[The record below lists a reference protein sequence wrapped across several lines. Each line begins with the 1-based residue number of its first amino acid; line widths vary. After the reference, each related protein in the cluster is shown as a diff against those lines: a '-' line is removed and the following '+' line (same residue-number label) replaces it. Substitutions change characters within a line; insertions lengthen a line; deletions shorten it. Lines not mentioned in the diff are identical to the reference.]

1 MRISS
6 RNAIRLF
13 AIATGSLIGAGIA
26 NADERK
32 HVAIVSMVDTPQLVE
47 VHDGIVKG
55 LAAHGFVDG
64 KNIAIDYKSAQGSFS
79 TAQQIARQYVGDAPD
94 VIVAITTP
102 VSEAVVMST
111 KTIPIVFS
119 TVTDPIGARI
129 IPSSG
134 RPRGN
139 ITGVSDV
146 VPTELQLD
154 LIRKVLPNFKRLGL
168 LYDSSQDSA
177 RSTAESIKQLA
188 PSHDFSVIEAQA
200 MGVNNVASAAQ
211 SLVGKVDAIFV
222 PNDTIVYS
230 AFETVV
236 KVAQDTRTPLFSAER
251 RSVQRGSIGTV
262 GFDFSQVGEQ
272 TAELVSQILNGKKPA
287 DVEVI
292 YMKDVPNAAGLYLN
306 KASAEKMGVSLP
318 ESLLKMATVY

>member
-6 RNAIRLF
+6 RMPIRLI
-13 AIATGSLIGAGIA
+13 AIAAGTLIGFAAA
-26 NADERK
+26 NADEKK

-47 VHDGIVKG
+47 VRDGIIKG
-55 LAAHGFVDG
+55 LASHGFIDG
-64 KNIAIDYKSAQGSFS
+64 KSATIEYKTAQGSFA

-102 VSEAVVMST
+102 VSQAVVSST
-111 KTIPIVFS
+111 KTIPVVFS
-119 TVTDPIGARI
+119 TVTDPIGAKI
-129 IPSSG
+129 IPASG
-134 RPRGN
+134 QPRGN

-154 LIRKVLPNFKRLGL
+154 LIRKILPNFKTLGL

-177 RSTAESIKQLA
+177 RSTADSIKKLA
-188 PSHDFSVIEAQA
+188 PARGFSVIEAPA

-236 KVAQDTRTPLFSAER
+236 KVAQDTKTPLFSAER

-272 TAELVSQILNGKKPA
+272 TAELVSQILNGKKPE

-292 YMKDVPNAAGLYLN
+292 YMKDIPNAAGLYLN
-306 KASAEKMGVSLP
+306 KASAEKIGVTLP
-318 ESLLKMATVY
+318 DSLLKSATVY